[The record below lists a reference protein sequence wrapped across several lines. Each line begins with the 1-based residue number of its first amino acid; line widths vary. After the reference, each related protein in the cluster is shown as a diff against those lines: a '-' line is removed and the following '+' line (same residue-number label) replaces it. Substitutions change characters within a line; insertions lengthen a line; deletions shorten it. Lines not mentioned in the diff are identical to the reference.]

1 MRILIYIVVL
11 LFAVGCNDSN
21 EPAPVQTRDTIDTTA
36 LQKPIEVPNQEVVLL
51 PEAREV
57 TMDWLAYLTA
67 QSEIENFENYTVE
80 DIISNATPIAEIM
93 LSLRQT
99 VPEEFKI
106 NAIQTRLSVLYTKAK
121 VIEHLATS
129 RPNQLEEIR
138 ETAEEL
144 PVEFNNF
151 KIQLNELYLKTLE
164 DFEQELE
171 NFEEETDTTAP
182 LQRRIPPTGLN
193 N

>member
-1 MRILIYIVVL
+1 MRTLIYIIVL
-11 LFAVGCNDSN
+11 LFAVGCNDNN
-21 EPAPVQTRDTIDTTA
+21 EPAPGQSGGKIDTTA
-36 LQKPIEVPNQEVVLL
+36 LQRPIQVPNQEVVLL

-67 QSEIENFENYTVE
+67 QSEIENFESYTLN

-93 LSLRQT
+93 FSLRQT
-99 VPEEFKI
+99 VPKDFKT

-121 VIEHLATS
+121 VIEHLAKNRS
-129 RPNQLEEIR
+129 NQLEEIR
-138 ETAEEL
+138 EIAEEL

-171 NFEEETDTTAP
+171 NFEEETDTAAP
-182 LQRRIPPTGLN
+182 FQRRIPPTGLN